1 MKILKFGGS
10 SVATAERI
18 QRVVEIL
25 KSYKKKKEKFAVVV
39 SALGRTKGV
48 TGTTDLIIE
57 MTELAQDGDLVYLD
71 KLKEFKKRHKQAAKS
86 LLENEGR
93 LEGVNNALKA
103 SFKEMANLLKGVF
116 LVKDVSKRT
125 MDYLLSFGERNS
137 AFIIANALTD
147 NGLVA
152 DYLDARRVV
161 KTNDEFGRAKV
172 DFKNTTYNIAE
183 YFDKKVAVQVITG
196 FIGST
201 EEGITTT
208 LGRGGSDYTC
218 AIFAAALEAEE
229 IEIWTD
235 VDGVMTADP
244 RKVPAA
250 FSIDKMTYS
259 EAMEMTHF
267 GAKVIH
273 PPTIQPALHK
283 KIPIRIKNTF
293 NPDFPGTLVGE
304 ESSEDDSPIK
314 GVTSVSQVALI
325 TLQGSGMIGVKG
337 TAARLFN
344 ALATKEINII
354 LITQGSSEY
363 SITFA
368 IAPSDARRAINSI
381 KTEFK
386 YEIQARLIETP
397 KAQTNLSAIAV
408 IGENMCSQPGISGQ
422 IFHALGVN
430 GVNIVAIA
438 QGSSEFNISAIVS
451 NEDEIKALNAV
462 HEAFFLSDTKTL
474 HLFIVGV
481 GLIGGT
487 LIKQIKSQAAYLKEK
502 RGLEIR
508 VAGLANSTK
517 MYFDED
523 GVNLKYWKKYMDKKG
538 ENMSASR
545 FVDTMKSLNLRNSIY
560 LDNTANK
567 DIPKQYAEI
576 LNASISVITPNKI
589 ATSSAYAD
597 YLELKG
603 LARKRG
609 VRFMYET
616 NVGAGLPVIK
626 TLSDLINSGDEILK
640 IEGVLSGSLSYI
652 FNNFVA
658 DKPFSDV
665 VKSAQ
670 TLGYTEPDPREDLSG
685 SDVRRKI
692 LILARETGLA
702 MESQDIKVENI
713 LPKDCIDAKTVPQF
727 FKTLEKADPHFNKLL
742 DKAAEKNG
750 VLRFIAKLEKGKASV
765 SLQVVDEKHP
775 FYSLSGSDNMI
786 VFTTARYRER
796 PLVVRGPGAGAEVT
810 AAGVFAEIISLG

>member
-10 SVATAERI
+10 SVATPERI

>member
-250 FSIDKMTYS
+250 FSIYKMTYS

-658 DKPFSDV
+658 DKSFSDV

>member
-10 SVATAERI
+10 SVATPERI

-71 KLKEFKKRHKQAAKS
+71 KLKEFKKRHKRAAKS